1 MIYNKTNMRTDIYQ
15 TPVVEV
21 QTISTEQPF
30 LAASMSSDPEGYKF
44 DDVLTD
50 W

>member
-1 MIYNKTNMRTDIYQ
+1 MIYNKTTLRTDAYQ
-15 TPVVEV
+15 TPAVEV
-21 QTISTEQPF
+21 LAISTEQPF
-30 LAASMSSDPEGYKF
+30 LAVSSCSDPEGYKF